1 MSHARE
7 MSTSGPSTPKVSP
20 IEFAQTKEQ
29 MSELMRMMQQLVI
42 GGRQNSFS
50 HSQGGPQIEN
60 ENQPPLGQDQ
70 GYNTPPQGNDQEAD
84 PFKDKNPEFGYG
96 QVKSQVQTLAKKLC
110 IIEGSSAY
118 GSVDLDSLTVG
129 PVKLWG

>member
-1 MSHARE
+1 
-7 MSTSGPSTPKVSP
+7 MSTSGPSTPKVNP
-20 IEFAQTKEQ
+20 TEFAQIKEQ
-29 MSELMRMMQQLVI
+29 LLKLIRVVQQLVI
-42 GGRQNSFS
+42 GRGQNSS
-50 HSQGGPQIEN
+50 GHSQGGPQIEN

-70 GYNTPPQGNDQEAD
+70 GYNTLPQGNDQEAD